1 MKYELEVTN
10 ANIINEQINIDA
22 TSNYDISGVSSSQ

>member
-1 MKYELEVTN
+1 MEYELEVTN